1 MLAGLLLLQQRFI
14 LPLILTL
21 QLLVALRLL
30 DVVSAGRGLEA
41 RRAKLKIRR
50 ASLLL
55 FVAVNIPSLVGC
67 WMAAIMCVSALPVCQ
82 YNPDLFADF

>member
-1 MLAGLLLLQQRFI
+1 MLAGLLLLQQRCI

-67 WMAAIMCVSALPVCQ
+67 WIAANMCVTALPVCQ
-82 YNPDLFADF
+82 HNPDLLADF

>member
-1 MLAGLLLLQQRFI
+1 MLAGLLLLQQRCI

-67 WMAAIMCVSALPVCQ
+67 WMAANMCVAAPLVSQ
-82 YNPDLFADF
+82 ITPDLHADF